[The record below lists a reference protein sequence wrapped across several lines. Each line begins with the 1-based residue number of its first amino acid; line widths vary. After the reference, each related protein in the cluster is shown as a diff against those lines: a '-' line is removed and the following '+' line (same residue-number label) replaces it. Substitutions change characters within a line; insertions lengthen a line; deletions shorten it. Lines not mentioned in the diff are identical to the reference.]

1 MKVFSGIKPTG
12 DLHLGNYIG
21 AISQWIALQDEHE
34 CIYSIV
40 DLHALT
46 VKIDPEEL
54 RRRTYDTAAW
64 YLALGL
70 DPKKNILFVQ
80 SHVQEHAEL
89 CWILNTTAK
98 ISELKLMHQFKEKSK
113 GDSENINV
121 GLFDYPVLMAADIL
135 LYDTQGVPVGEDQKQ
150 HVELARE
157 LARRFNSR
165 YGTTFVT
172 PESLLLKT
180 AARIKALDNPTKK
193 MEKTGSVEGYIALS
207 DSSDVIRKK
216 IRRAV
221 TDSGSEIVFDA
232 KKKPALANLLTIYQL
247 LSGVSIADIEKE
259 YAGKGYKEF
268 KDGLADTVIAFLSP
282 AQKKYASYRSDEK
295 VLHAILEDGALRA
308 RTIAEKKMKE
318 VKEKIGL
325 II

>member
-1 MKVFSGIKPTG
+1 MRVFSGIKPSG

-21 AISQWIALQDEHE
+21 AISQWIALQKKHE
-34 CIYSIV
+34 CMYSIV

-46 VKIDPEEL
+46 VKIDPQEL
-54 RRRTYDTAAW
+54 RRRTLDTVAW

-70 DPKKNILFVQ
+70 DPKKNMLFVQ
-80 SHVQEHAEL
+80 SQVHEHAEL

-98 ISELKLMHQFKEKSK
+98 ISELKLMHQFKDKSK

-135 LYDTQGVPVGEDQKQ
+135 LYDSQGVPVGEDQKQ

-157 LARRFNSR
+157 LARRFNGR
-165 YGTTFVT
+165 YGTTFVA
-172 PESLLLKT
+172 PESILLKT
-180 AARIKALDNPTKK
+180 AARIKALDNPAKK

-207 DSSDVIRKK
+207 DAPDVVRKK

-221 TDSGSEIVFDA
+221 TDSGSEIVYDA

-247 LSGVSIADIEKE
+247 LSGRSIQDIEKKYE
-259 YAGKGYKEF
+259 GKGYKEF
-268 KDGLADTVIAFLSP
+268 KDGLADVIVEFLAP
-282 AQKKYASYRSDEK
+282 IQKKYHSYRSDENA
-295 VLHAILEDGALRA
+295 LRAILADGALRA
-308 RTIAEKKMKE
+308 RALAEKKMKD

-325 II
+325 IL